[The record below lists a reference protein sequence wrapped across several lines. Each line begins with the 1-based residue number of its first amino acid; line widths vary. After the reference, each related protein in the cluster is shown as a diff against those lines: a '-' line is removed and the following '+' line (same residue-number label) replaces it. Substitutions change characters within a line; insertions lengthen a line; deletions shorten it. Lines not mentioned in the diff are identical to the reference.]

1 MANKIQTTL
10 VKDSATIPKHI
21 PDRKSRLKSSSRIEA
36 LQRTAVTLVI
46 INVVLVAGAIF
57 LSYRISSKIVATED
71 LRRTISEN
79 RQEVHDLA
87 IELAIVKDK
96 KMKQLLGNNYTEVLD
111 VFGQQ

>member
-57 LSYRISSKIVATED
+57 LSYRISSKIVAIEN

-79 RQEVHDLA
+79 RQA

-96 KMKQLLGNNYTEVLD
+96 KMKQLTEVLD